1 MGSGNEQ
8 QVYDDGT
15 EGEEIRARAS
25 QVEALLD
32 LINTIQEMKND
43 LDIAMELVFRIGRAI
58 KDVRVVPVYDLEAV
72 P

>member
-1 MGSGNEQ
+1 M
-8 QVYDDGT
+8 
-15 EGEEIRARAS
+15 
-25 QVEALLD
+25 
-32 LINTIQEMKND
+32 INTIQEMKND